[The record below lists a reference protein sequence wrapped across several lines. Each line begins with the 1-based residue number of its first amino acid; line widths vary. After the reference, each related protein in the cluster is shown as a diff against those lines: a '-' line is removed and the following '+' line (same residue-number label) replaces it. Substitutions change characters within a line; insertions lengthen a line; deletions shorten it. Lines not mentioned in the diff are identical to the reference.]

1 MRPRIA
7 AFSWTVQLILAIAC
21 AADFHLAA
29 VKFSFADNAN
39 TLVIQRLPVSESIF
53 GAQDRE
59 AVIEF
64 EMSDHNAKSSL
75 LIASKRTIG
84 AVDDSLDDCVIG

>member
-1 MRPRIA
+1 M
-7 AFSWTVQLILAIAC
+7 LAIAC
-21 AADFHLAA
+21 AADFYLTA

-39 TLVIQRLPVSESIF
+39 TLVIERLPVSESILNT
-53 GAQDRE
+53 QDRQTI
-59 AVIEF
+59 IEF
-64 EMSDHNAKSSL
+64 EMRYHNAKSSL